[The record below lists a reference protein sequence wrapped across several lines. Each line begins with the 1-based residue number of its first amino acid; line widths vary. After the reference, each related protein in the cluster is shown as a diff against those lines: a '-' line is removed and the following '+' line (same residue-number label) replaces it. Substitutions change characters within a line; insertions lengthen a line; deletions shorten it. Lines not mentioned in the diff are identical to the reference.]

1 MPHARLLHEQDQP
14 RDPKGKGT
22 TMTEETLDITPEA
35 AAALGEQLA
44 HAFDARTVP
53 PGIPIRDPDDTW
65 PLQGGTAWVHRVPGN
80 ATLTKPVIIADGF
93 GAGKSDLPEWSG
105 LWGIEVAG
113 GHAWGTQLHERG
125 RDVIVLGY
133 DSRNAPIADN
143 AEVAIECIQRA
154 AAERTGDAPLVVGGL
169 SMGGLVTRYALAK
182 LEQDDPEHDHE
193 VGTYFSYDSPHRGA
207 WIPISLQVFAHFMSA
222 VADLLP
228 DKPEYVETKQA
239 MKAMQALINS
249 TAARQLLWKHT
260 ETHLGLDSTFTAD
273 PARQAF
279 LDALEAAG
287 SFPQNLRR
295 LAVANGRGD
304 GQGLDNVTP
313 GDKNL
318 NWTKQSGKPGAAL
331 YTQDEG
337 TDKTVAE
344 LIKIIGGTTT
354 VKTSGI
360 PALDGA
366 PGGTLDSF
374 AIAAKALK
382 DNGYDAEVVSPDVC
396 FVPVASAVD
405 LADPSD
411 PFAPV
416 NDMDGGESG
425 LHAFKVASQ
434 NEGHTLLT
442 QELCDWLTDEFDRP

>member
-1 MPHARLLHEQDQP
+1 
-14 RDPKGKGT
+14 
-22 TMTEETLDITPEA
+22 
-35 AAALGEQLA
+35 
-44 HAFDARTVP
+44 
-53 PGIPIRDPDDTW
+53 
-65 PLQGGTAWVHRVPGN
+65 
-80 ATLTKPVIIADGF
+80 LTKPVVIADGF
-93 GAGKSDLPEWSG
+93 GAGASALREWSG

-133 DSRNAPIADN
+133 DSRNAPITDN
-143 AEVAIECIQRA
+143 AEVAIQCIQKA
-154 AAERTGDAPLVVGGL
+154 AAERSGDTPLVVGGL

-182 LEQDDPEHDHE
+182 LESDSEHE
-193 VGTYFSYDSPHRGA
+193 VGTYFSYDSPHQGA

-222 VADLLP
+222 VADDLFDAGLI
-228 DKPEYVETKQA
+228 DEEKKQA

-260 ETHLGLDSTFTAD
+260 ETHLGLDSNFTAD

-279 LDALEAAG
+279 LDALEAVG
-287 SFPQNLRR
+287 SFPQDLRR
-295 LAVANGRGD
+295 LGVANGRGD
-304 GQGLDNVTP
+304 GEGLLDVTP
-313 GDKNL
+313 GVKNL
-318 NWTKQSGKPGAAL
+318 NWPKELFKPGAAL
-331 YTQDEG
+331 YAQDEG
-337 TDKTVAE
+337 TDKKVAE
-344 LIKIIGGTTT
+344 LLKALGGTTT

-366 PGGTLDSF
+366 PGGTLASF
-374 AIAAKALK
+374 GIAAKALT
-382 DNGYDAEVVSPDVC
+382 DNGFNATVASPDVC

-405 LADPSD
+405 LADPSE

-416 NDMDGGESG
+416 NDMDEGASG
-425 LHAFKVASQ
+425 LHEFKVASQ